1 MNNSYPRLVAD
12 IGGTNA
18 RLALE
23 SAPFTL
29 SHIDVLPCADYDSLL
44 AAIGAYIAKHAI
56 ALPRHVGIA
65 IANPVRGDWVQ
76 MTNHHWHFSIQA
88 MQTALGVE
96 TLQVVN
102 DFTAQALA
110 ITQMD
115 SAHITA
121 LMADT
126 PAPNLQ
132 DVCAVI
138 GPGTGLG
145 VSGLIPDGRGGSVA
159 LAGEGGHVSFSPA
172 DALEGELQAFA
183 AQRFSGHVSAERLL
197 QGSGLTLIYDFLA
210 ARQGVVATRKTPADI
225 TRGALQDKDP
235 LCLAVLSRY
244 CGILGRFCADVT
256 LTLGAVGGV
265 YLTGGIIPRFV
276 DFVRQS
282 DFRACFEDK
291 GRFADYLRAVPVYV
305 VEHPQPGLLGAAVA
319 LHRARQLSEAR

>member
-1 MNNSYPRLVAD
+1 MNNSYPRLIAD

-18 RLALE
+18 RFALE

-44 AAIGAYIAKHAI
+44 AAIRAYVAKNAV

-76 MTNHHWHFSIQA
+76 MTNHHWCFSIQA
-88 MQTALGVE
+88 MQAALGVE

-115 SAHITA
+115 SAHITP

-183 AQRFSGHVSAERLL
+183 AQRFAGHVSAERLL
-197 QGSGLTLIYDFLA
+197 QGDGLTLIYRFLA
-210 ARQGVVATRKTPADI
+210 ERQGITPSKHTPAEV
-225 TRGALQDKDP
+225 TNGALVEKDAV
-235 LCLAVLSRY
+235 CIEVLSRY
-244 CGILGRFCADVT
+244 CMILGGFCANVS
-256 LTLGAVGGV
+256 LTLGARGGV
-265 YLTGGIIPRFV
+265 YIAGGIIPRFV
-276 DFVRQS
+276 DFVRDS
-282 DFRACFEDK
+282 DFRKRFEEK
-291 GRFADYLRAVPVYV
+291 GRFADYLRDVPVYV
-305 VEHPQPGLLGAAVA
+305 VEHQYPGLLGAAVA
-319 LHRARQLSEAR
+319 LNNALNNAVR